1 MAAMSFKHK
10 KNTVMDSMVSV
21 WRNKMGSEYEDGF
34 SVGEKGADF

>member
-10 KNTVMDSMVSV
+10 KTQR
-21 WRNKMGSEYEDGF
+21 WTPWFQFGEIRWGSEYEDGF